1 MVICF
6 CRFFLNISL
15 TCRAPALVDWEEV
28 YHSSPCEVSL
38 GIPLLSS
45 PPPPFEEFYLQR
57 PNIKVFMCRQSYHYP
72 LCQHVSPPMDTVGM
86 PKFWSCLLLLVDIAC
101 AGYKN
106 TKIQKYKNT
115 KKKQNKQNEKKANKK
130 IENIKKKKNSFVGNV
145 VSAVI
150 CGGWV
155 RTKHKAQNFGVSISL
170 KCLKHTRIRGAHH
183 NWAMFVFHR

>member
-1 MVICF
+1 MKSYLLHIWNAIPRRHSFLSICVLVLMVICF

-86 PKFWSCLLLLVDIAC
+86 PNFWSCLLPLVDIAG

-106 TKIQKYKNT
+106 TKIQKYKIQNT
-115 KKKQNKQNEKKANKK
+115 KIQTYRIQNKKYKIQNT
-130 IENIKKKKNSFVGNV
+130 
-145 VSAVI
+145 
-150 CGGWV
+150 WY
-155 RTKHKAQNFGVSISL
+155 
-170 KCLKHTRIRGAHH
+170 
-183 NWAMFVFHR
+183 